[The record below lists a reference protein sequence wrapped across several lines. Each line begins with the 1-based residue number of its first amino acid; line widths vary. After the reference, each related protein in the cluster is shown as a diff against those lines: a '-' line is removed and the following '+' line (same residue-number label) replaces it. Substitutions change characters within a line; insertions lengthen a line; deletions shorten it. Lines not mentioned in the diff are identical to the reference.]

1 MKAGRA
7 HALLEGR
14 THAVPDD
21 VETLFL
27 PVIAHRIVFA
37 PSYLA
42 TIRRLGHEGAL
53 QQLWEC
59 CLELAPR
66 PQAL

>member
-1 MKAGRA
+1 M
-7 HALLEGR
+7 
-14 THAVPDD
+14 
-21 VETLFL
+21 

-42 TIRRLGHEGAL
+42 TIRKLGRDEAL

-59 CLELAPR
+59 CLEPACTGAPGAEQELALPPAR
-66 PQAL
+66 IGLPNGKRFEGYW